1 MSIRKN
7 STLCSLPSLLSRA
20 MFAPWWI
27 AKLFNSFLSFT
38 LLVFTIPLAFDVG
51 GRDCGLVPT
60 LDTIELIGDVLL
72 SSSNVLFLFVVIT
85 IRITTFTSAM
95 VAFFRGYFP
104 SSHYSDYFGFCVEC
118 FYYELNTS
126 NMDSPNFSHT
136 MGLDGE

>member
-1 MSIRKN
+1 
-7 STLCSLPSLLSRA
+7 

-60 LDTIELIGDVLL
+60 LDTIELIRDVLL

-95 VAFFRGYFP
+95 VAVCGEYFS
-104 SSHYSDYFGFCVEC
+104 SSHYSGDFGFCVEC
-118 FYYELNTS
+118 FYYGLDTV
-126 NMDSPNFSHT
+126 NMDAPDSSHA
-136 MGLDGE
+136 MGLGGE